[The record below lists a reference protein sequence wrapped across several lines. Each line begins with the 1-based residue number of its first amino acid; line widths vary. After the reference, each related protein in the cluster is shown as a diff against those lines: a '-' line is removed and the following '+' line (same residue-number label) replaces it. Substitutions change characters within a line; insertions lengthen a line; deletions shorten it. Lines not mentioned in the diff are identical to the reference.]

1 MQLDTENW
9 SPNIKNKSNI
19 RQPWRSILKGPF
31 IIYAWGWDGKN
42 KEGGG
47 GVTPISGQSKGGH
60 EEIGLQEGCGCL
72 ILPFCFISKKCVHCC
87 RQY

>member
-1 MQLDTENW
+1 MAR
-9 SPNIKNKSNI
+9 I
-19 RQPWRSILKGPF
+19 R
-31 IIYAWGWDGKN
+31 
-42 KEGGG
+42 GG

-60 EEIGLQEGCGCL
+60 EEVGPQEGCGCL

>member
-42 KEGGG
+42 KKGGG
-47 GVTPISGQSKGGH
+47 GSRQFQDSPRGVMRK
-60 EEIGLQEGCGCL
+60 LAYKRAVAV